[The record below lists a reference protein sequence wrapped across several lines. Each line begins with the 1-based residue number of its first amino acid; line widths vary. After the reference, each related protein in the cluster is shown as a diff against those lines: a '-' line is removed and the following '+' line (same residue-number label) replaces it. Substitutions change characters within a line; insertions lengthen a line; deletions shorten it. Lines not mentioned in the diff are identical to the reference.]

1 MPSKAL
7 KPLDPRVPSYRQKLQ
22 HDVEKAQE
30 KDKIKP
36 NKIFEMMGTKK
47 SKVKKSKY

>member
-22 HDVEKAQE
+22 YDVEKAQE

-36 NKIFEMMGTKK
+36 NEIFEMMGAKK
-47 SKVKKSKY
+47 SKLKKSKY